1 MACIFLKKVSQNK
14 NMMRKEAY
22 KINDLARELDRDTST
37 ILRWEKQGIIPS
49 AKRDSH
55 GWRYYSNEDFQ
66 NIIQKVKES
75 QNANKRLAGVLA
87 ACIIAINLIAF
98 FTISKSALGNAN
110 MNANLN
116 IQQGSLT
123 VYASSTLA
131 SFSNVTYSFSA
142 QTSTLTDM
150 GTGNGGGG
158 VGVAD
163 LRGTTGSW
171 TFNISC
177 ADSPSDCMWK
187 GATEKDRFSMHRG
200 AAATS
205 DASTSGIIC
214 FNLANNRCV
223 SSAGQACSY
232 VTTQT
237 AYSCINSSKTDVQIA
252 NSAGGGVG
260 EYWFAEQD
268 WAQAV
273 PGRASASVYT
283 TTLIW
288 DLVRNN
294 DSTQL

>member
-1 MACIFLKKVSQNK
+1 
-14 NMMRKEAY
+14 MMEKEIY
-22 KINDLARELDRDTST
+22 KMNDLAKELDRDKST
-37 ILRWEKQGIIPS
+37 LLRWEKEGIIPL
-49 AKRDSH
+49 AKRDSR
-55 GWRYYSNEDFQ
+55 GWRFYSSEDFQ
-66 NIIQKVKES
+66 NIVKIVRES
-75 QNANKRLAGVLA
+75 RDANRRLAGILA
-87 ACIIAINLIAF
+87 VCIIAINVIAF
-98 FTISKSALGNAN
+98 FTITKSALGNAN

-131 SFSNVTYSFSA
+131 SFSNITYSFSA

-150 GTGNGGGG
+150 GQGNGGGG
-158 VGVAD
+158 VGIAD
-163 LRGTTGSW
+163 LRGTSGSW

-177 ADSPSDCMWK
+177 ADSPSDCMWR
-187 GATEKDRFSMHRG
+187 GSTENDRFSMHKG

-205 DASTSGIIC
+205 EASTSGIIC

-223 SSAGQACSY
+223 SQAGQACSY

-237 AYSCINSSKTDVQIA
+237 SYSCINLSKTDVTMA
-252 NSAGGGVG
+252 SSAGGGLG

-288 DLVRNN
+288 DLARNEN
-294 DSTQL
+294 FTQL